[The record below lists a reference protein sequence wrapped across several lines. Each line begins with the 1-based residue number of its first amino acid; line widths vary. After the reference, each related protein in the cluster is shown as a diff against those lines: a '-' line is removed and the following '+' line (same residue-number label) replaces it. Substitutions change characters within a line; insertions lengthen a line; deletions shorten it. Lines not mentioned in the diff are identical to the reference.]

1 VQPSTSAA
9 PVAAGPADPS
19 APWWRAWVPGALLLA
34 GATAAVTSVPRY
46 DVRIVATYT
55 VLWVVLAVAV
65 FAGWRV
71 GVTGRLWNA
80 LVVAAAGA
88 IVWLVPA
95 FTYVPAGQA
104 RTIRAVLAIGSLV
117 VALVFAVLPRW
128 HRPVALVLAAVLFVG
143 GAAAV
148 IRLDPLPRIDTWY
161 TVQQAAD
168 ATVHGQS
175 MYGRLWEGPP
185 KHFMPYTYLPWTAVL
200 LMPFKVLFHDVR
212 WGLATAQLVGA
223 GVVALLGAGSFR
235 SARALLVRPGRP
247 GSVRADTATAAAILL
262 LLLPGTTTSIEQSW
276 TEPLIFGLTA
286 VCLLAVAWRLPWLAV
301 LALALALAS
310 KQHVALLL
318 PLFAVWRPFG
328 WRRTLA
334 AVAGAAVLVAPW
346 LVATPAGLL
355 HDAGTLLL
363 TFPPIRFS
371 DTLYLA
377 AITELGWTPPFGVT
391 GLLVVAL
398 VAAGAWAARRFDP
411 SPARFAAVAAMVLF
425 GANLLNK
432 QAFYNQFWFVAALV
446 LLAWATAGRER
457 WADAYPAEPPVAVPT
472 PART

>member
-1 VQPSTSAA
+1 
-9 PVAAGPADPS
+9 
-19 APWWRAWVPGALLLA
+19 
-34 GATAAVTSVPRY
+34 
-46 DVRIVATYT
+46 
-55 VLWVVLAVAV
+55 V
-65 FAGWRV
+65 FRRWRV

-80 LVVAAAGA
+80 LVIAAAGA
-88 IVWLVPA
+88 IVWLVPT

-117 VALVFAVLPRW
+117 VALVLAFLPRW
-128 HRPVALVLAAVLFVG
+128 HRPVALALAAVLFVA

-161 TVQQAAD
+161 TVQQAAN
-168 ATVHGQS
+168 ATLHGRS

-200 LMPFKVLFHDVR
+200 LMPFKVLFQDVR
-212 WGLATAQLVGA
+212 WGLVTAQLVGA
-223 GVVALLGAGSFR
+223 AVVALLGAGSFR
-235 SARALLVRPGRP
+235 SPRALLARSGLP
-247 GSVRADTATAAAILL
+247 GSVRADTAVTAAILL
-262 LLLPGTTTSIEQSW
+262 LLLPGTSTSVEQSW
-276 TEPLIFGLTA
+276 TEPLIFALTA

-318 PLFAVWRPFG
+318 PLFALWRPFG
-328 WRRTLA
+328 WRRTVLA
-334 AVAGAAVLVAPW
+334 AAGAAVLVAPW
-346 LVATPAGLL
+346 LVATPSGLV

-363 TFPPIRFS
+363 TFPPIQFS

-377 AITELGWTPPFGVT
+377 AIKELGWTPAFWIT

-398 VAAGAWAARRFDP
+398 VAAGTWAVRRFEP

-425 GANLLNK
+425 GANLINK
-432 QAFYNQFWFVAALV
+432 QAFYNQFWFVGALV
-446 LLAWATAGRER
+446 LLAWAAGGRER
-457 WADAYPAEPPVAVPT
+457 WDDADLLGDPGARNQPVAVPT
-472 PART
+472 PERT